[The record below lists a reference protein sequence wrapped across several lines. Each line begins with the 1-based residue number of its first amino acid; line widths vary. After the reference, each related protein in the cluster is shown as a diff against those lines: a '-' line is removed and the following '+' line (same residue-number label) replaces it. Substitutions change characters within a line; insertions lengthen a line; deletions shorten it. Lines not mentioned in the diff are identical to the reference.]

1 MPAVATIKCTHCR
14 SPMPWSIGRSSSQ
27 ECPCCSVQ
35 LDVEIFPAVGT
46 LPPRTVVQ
54 GVDDGTATCY
64 FHDGAAANHACGQ
77 CGRFTCD
84 LCSLRVGPHCLC
96 PQCLDLHQHNVE
108 VLPVGDKR
116 VYEKIAFN
124 VFLTKDE
131 LIHVENNMIG
141 KRYIHMRFTDI
152 QAIIMQRTP
161 IILRLL
167 GISCSLHLQNA
178 VQTLRLPTIHTQR
191 RAKEIIAKLQPKIEA
206 HQDVPTSERQIQT
219 PPPTPTPATTATP
232 VTPYHQDCRISV
244 NVAFHLA
251 LILFGAGMA
260 ARFVAPTTVI
270 GYAVLSLFGASVFLA
285 IGALIRQCRS
295 NLPRILK
302 AFPWMHLLVAIG
314 TLKLSKAGIAATKF
328 WVSLLPLLLEDTG
341 TVPLPRH
348 LLNSL
353 QDVLTMPPTTS
364 PLHLTVTI
372 AGVLYGIGAGIT
384 GIVLLTVYNNQAKR
398 VANDWSE

>member
-1 MPAVATIKCTHCR
+1 
-14 SPMPWSIGRSSSQ
+14 MPWSIGRSSSQ

>member
-1 MPAVATIKCTHCR
+1 MPAVATINCPHCR
-14 SPMPWSIGRSSSQ
+14 NPLPGPIGRVSTQ

-35 LDVEIFPAVGT
+35 LDVETFPIVDT
-46 LPPRTVVQ
+46 LPPQTVVQ
-54 GVDDGTATCY
+54 REDGTATCY
-64 FHDGAAANHACGQ
+64 FHDGTGADHACAQ

-96 PQCLDLHQHNVE
+96 PQCLDLHQPNVE
-108 VLPVGDKR
+108 VLPVSDKR
-116 VYEKIAFN
+116 VYEKIALD

-131 LIHVENNMIG
+131 LIHVQNNVIG

-167 GISCSLHLQNA
+167 GVSCSLHLQNA
-178 VQTLRLPTIHTQR
+178 VQTLRLPTIYTR
-191 RAKEIIAKLQPKIEA
+191 RQAKAIIAKLQPKIEA
-206 HQDVPTSERQIQT
+206 HQGVPTSEPLIQT
-219 PPPTPTPATTATP
+219 PPPTPAPATT
-232 VTPYHQDCRISV
+232 VTSVTSYHQDCRISV

-260 ARFVAPTTVI
+260 ARFVAPPTVI
-270 GYAVLSLFGASVFLA
+270 GYAALSLFGISVFLA

-295 NLPRILK
+295 NLPRVLK
-302 AFPWMHLLVAIG
+302 ALPWLHLLVAIAA
-314 TLKLSKAGIAATKF
+314 LKLSKAGIAATKV
-328 WVSLLPLLLEDTG
+328 WSSLLPLLLEDTG
-341 TVPLPRH
+341 TGPMPRH

-353 QDVLTMPPTTS
+353 QETLTMPPTTS

-372 AGVLYGIGAGIT
+372 AGVLYGIGAGIV
-384 GIVLLTVYNNQAKR
+384 GVLLLTVYNNQTKR
-398 VANDWSE
+398 DANDWSD

>member
-14 SPMPWSIGRSSSQ
+14 NLLPWSIGRASSQ
-27 ECPCCSVQ
+27 QCPCCSVQ
-35 LDVEIFPAVGT
+35 LDVEIFPAVGA

-54 GVDDGTATCY
+54 GVDDTATCY
-64 FHDGAAANHACGQ
+64 FHDGAAADHACGQ

-96 PQCLDLHQHNVE
+96 PQCLDLHQRNVE

-167 GISCSLHLQNA
+167 GASCSLHLQNA
-178 VQTLRLPTIHTQR
+178 VQTLRLPTIHTR
-191 RAKEIIAKLQPKIEA
+191 RQAKAIIAKLQPKIEA
-206 HQDVPTSERQIQT
+206 HQGVPTSERPIQT
-219 PPPTPTPATTATP
+219 PPPTPTPAAT
-232 VTPYHQDCRISV
+232 VTSVTSYHQDCRISV
-244 NVAFHLA
+244 NVAFHVA

-260 ARFVAPTTVI
+260 ARFVAPPTVI
-270 GYAVLSLFGASVFLA
+270 GYAALSLFGVSVFLA

-302 AFPWMHLLVAIG
+302 ALPWLHLLVAIA
-314 TLKLSKAGIAATKF
+314 TLKLAKAGIATTKV
-328 WVSLLPLLLEDTG
+328 WVSLLPLLLEDAG
-341 TVPLPRH
+341 SVPMPRH
-348 LLNSL
+348 LLDSL
-353 QDVLTMPPTTS
+353 QEILAMPPTTS

-372 AGVLYGIGAGIT
+372 AGVLYGIGAGLT
-384 GIVLLTVYNNQAKR
+384 GIVLLTVYNKQTKR
-398 VANDWSE
+398 VANDWSD

>member
-1 MPAVATIKCTHCR
+1 
-14 SPMPWSIGRSSSQ
+14 MPWSIGRSSSQ

-131 LIHVENNMIG
+131 LIHIENNMIG